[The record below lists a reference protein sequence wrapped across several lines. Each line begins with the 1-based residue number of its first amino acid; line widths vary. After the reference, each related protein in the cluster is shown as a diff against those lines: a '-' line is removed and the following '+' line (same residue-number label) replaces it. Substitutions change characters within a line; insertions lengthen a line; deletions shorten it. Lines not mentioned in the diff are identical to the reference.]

1 MYINSN
7 NDIERRIEEHGV
19 RPSPVRVLVLRALE
33 NAGSPMTV
41 QEIEIALQTVDRSSI
56 TRAMATFQDAGLVHS
71 ISDGTAAV
79 KYEICRAS
87 HEHDYSDEHVHFHC
101 ELCGRTI
108 CLPDI
113 SVPKVQLPEGFISKK
128 SNFVITGICA
138 DCN

>member
-1 MYINSN
+1 MYINRN

-33 NAGSPMTV
+33 SAGSPMTV
-41 QEIEIALQTVDRSSI
+41 QEIETVLQTVDRSSI
-56 TRAMATFQDAGLVHS
+56 TRAMAVFQDAGLVHS

-87 HEHDYSDEHVHFHC
+87 HERDHSDEHVHFHC

-108 CLPDI
+108 CMPDI
-113 SVPKVQLPEGFISKK
+113 SVPKVQLPEGFVSKK